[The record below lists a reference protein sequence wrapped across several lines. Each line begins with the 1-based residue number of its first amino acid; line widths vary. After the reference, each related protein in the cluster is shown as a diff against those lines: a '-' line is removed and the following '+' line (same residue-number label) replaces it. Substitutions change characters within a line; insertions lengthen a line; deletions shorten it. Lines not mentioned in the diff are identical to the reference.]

1 MTYTNNYSIAKMNI
15 FEIWVKPTYNKEGK
29 IDSLEYVYNPQ
40 NDPIPMLLQH
50 LLNTCCQEDTQYQ
63 DIGDLYSNGY
73 YPININLHSAQDIL
87 TGQASKIN
95 DVCRFGQEILENQND
110 ADNICPIIH
119 ITLSDLFV
127 HSFYGTEALP
137 KPVPR
142 SYMIMDNSIWNYLV
156 PITGSYYI
164 KDISAHYEYRDKHRF
179 EEWLQLF
186 ELSKERNDCRSNY
199 LHQSVEMCLGKALK
213 SICNNYS
220 RQLYRLKVAREY
232 ADLNARLTKQSFLSG
247 AHASGVAPFIFHSE
261 SCTKDL
267 ILREF
272 RSGKNGELPS
282 INEKYVQNSL
292 MEHLVENRKWRILL
306 LDDKAVEPM
315 DYVDFIKTDVSNN
328 SEKDT
333 KKEDNIMGGWNCKLT
348 IIRDI
353 LEYQLDMKGKVSY
366 SSVKSK
372 NNNNIMEDNV
382 ILIEYAQSLKDAIK
396 VLKEKKYDIVLL
408 DYLLN
413 QTDGVHYGYELLEK
427 ICNDQQLHKN
437 DESKLQFKIAPHRN
451 QRLYCMFI
459 SAYSSAVHDRLLA
472 EGLNQSEDY
481 WFINVG
487 ACPTNTPQL
496 FLYNLLKLM
505 DKRLEDSGI
514 LKLSSG
520 AIYKLVNKIY
530 LSKENDPKRESIRKR
545 ANTFYQ
551 DVLSLQYHYRS
562 ILNDVEIPFGQNAS
576 VFDTKGS
583 VLMTNFI
590 QKKIN
595 LGGMLEH
602 LTQLVHLTAFGTV
615 RQWPEM
621 WEEYIYFKALF
632 EKQLDG
638 VSENDFGNLC
648 MNIENYIIKLKSQ
661 QQ

>member
-1 MTYTNNYSIAKMNI
+1 MNI

-29 IDSLEYVYNPQ
+29 IESLEYVYKPWKEK
-40 NDPIPMLLQH
+40 PLPFPVLLQY
-50 LLNTCCQEDTQYQ
+50 LFNACCKRKIQLQGN
-63 DIGDLYSNGY
+63 IGDLFSNGY
-73 YPININLHSAQDIL
+73 YPIRVILHSAQDIL
-87 TGQASKIN
+87 VGQASNSN
-95 DVCRFGQEILENQND
+95 DVCGFGQIPYLENKTD
-110 ADNICPIIH
+110 ADIIYPIIH
-119 ITLSDLFV
+119 ITLPDLFV

-164 KDISAHYEYRDKHRF
+164 KDLSVHYEYRDKHSFEDWLRF
-179 EEWLQLF
+179 F
-186 ELSKERNDCRSNY
+186 KLSLKSNDGKSNY
-199 LHQSVEMCLGKALK
+199 HYQSVEVCLGKALK

-220 RQLYRLKVAREY
+220 KQLYRLKVAREY
-232 ADLNARLTKQSFLSG
+232 ADLNARLNQQSFLSG

-261 SCTKDL
+261 SCTKDI

-272 RSGKNGELPS
+272 RSGRNGELPS

-292 MEHLVENRKWRILL
+292 MEHLVKNRKWRILL

-315 DYVDFIKTDVSNN
+315 DYVDFIKTDASNN
-328 SEKDT
+328 RDKNT
-333 KKEDNIMGGWNCKLT
+333 QQEDNIKGGWNCKLT

-353 LEYQLDMKGKVSY
+353 LEFQLDLKGKVSC
-366 SSVKSK
+366 SSVNSKST
-372 NNNNIMEDNV
+372 NNIPEDNV
-382 ILIEYAQSLKDAIK
+382 VLIEYAQSLKDAIN
-396 VLKEKKYDIVLL
+396 VLKEKKYDIILL

-413 QTDGVHYGYELLEK
+413 QADGVHYGYELLEK
-427 ICNDQQLHKN
+427 ICNDQQLHKS
-437 DESKLQFKIAPHRN
+437 DESKMQFKIAPHRS

-481 WFINVG
+481 WFVNVG

-496 FLYNLLKLM
+496 FLYNLLKIM
-505 DKRLEDSGI
+505 EKRLNDSGI
-514 LKLSSG
+514 LKLSSTEIF
-520 AIYKLVNKIY
+520 ALINKIY
-530 LSKENDPKRESIRKR
+530 IRKEDDSKRESVRKK
-545 ANTFYQ
+545 ANDHYQ
-551 DVLSLQYHYRS
+551 EVLSLQYHYRN
-562 ILNDVEIPFGQNAS
+562 ILKDVEIPFGANAS
-576 VFDTKGS
+576 IFDTKGS
-583 VLMTNFI
+583 VLMTDFI
-590 QKKIN
+590 QNKIN

-632 EKQLDG
+632 EKQIEKDK
-638 VSENDFGNLC
+638 ENVDCGTLFS
-648 MNIENYIIKLKSQ
+648 NIENYILKLKSQ